1 MNTRKQLT
9 EAEIVG
15 DYAAIRG
22 QITQILLP
30 MERCEKGK
38 HPIQPLAGTTL
49 GIVYVADLPGE
60 SPMKR
65 KLIPITWI
73 MVETWGVPLTELLQ
87 TAEDNRLAIRRPL
100 VMPIEEI
107 LREAGTEIPSC
118 PLLVVTNECR
128 SYGAVSITYPE
139 IQEQVRA
146 WYSGKDFFVLPSSV
160 HETIC
165 VPADVGTP
173 EGLLAM
179 VSDVNRSLLP
189 GDYLARD
196 VYRVE
201 NGHLRSMV
209 SSLQEQLPPVS
220 TVTPDPDEEL
230 LS

>member
-9 EAEIVG
+9 EVEIVG

-38 HPIQPLAGTTL
+38 HLIQPLAGTTL

-65 KLIPITWI
+65 KLIPITWT

-146 WYSGKDFFVLPSSV
+146 WYDGKDFYVLPSSV

-173 EGLLAM
+173 ESLLAM

-196 VYRVE
+196 VYRVAD
-201 NGHLRSMV
+201 GHLRSMAT
-209 SSLQEQLPPVS
+209 SFQEQVPPINPVI
-220 TVTPDPDEEL
+220 PDPDEEL
-230 LS
+230 FA

>member
-38 HPIQPLAGTTL
+38 HLIQPLAGTTL

-65 KLIPITWI
+65 KLIPITWM
-73 MVETWGVPLTELLQ
+73 MVETWGVPFTELLQ

-146 WYSGKDFFVLPSSV
+146 WYGGKDFCVLPSSV

-196 VYRVE
+196 VYRIE
-201 NGHLRSMV
+201 DGHLRSMA
-209 SSLQEQLPPVS
+209 SSLQEQQPPVS

>member
-38 HPIQPLAGTTL
+38 HLIQPLAGTTL

-65 KLIPITWI
+65 KLIPITWM
-73 MVETWGVPLTELLQ
+73 MVETWGVPFTELLQ

-196 VYRVE
+196 VYRIE
-201 NGHLRSMV
+201 DGHLRSMAN
-209 SSLQEQLPPVS
+209 SLQEQQPPVS

>member
-38 HPIQPLAGTTL
+38 HLIQPLAGTTL
-49 GIVYVADLPGE
+49 GIVYAVDLPGE
-60 SPMKR
+60 SPMER
-65 KLIPITWI
+65 RLIPITWKLI
-73 MVETWGVPLTELLQ
+73 EKWGVPLTDLLQ

-146 WYSGKDFFVLPSSV
+146 WYGGKDFCVLPSSV

-220 TVTPDPDEEL
+220 PVIPDPDEEL
-230 LS
+230 FA

>member
-15 DYAAIRG
+15 DYTAIRG

-38 HPIQPLAGTTL
+38 HLIQPLAGTTL
-49 GIVYVADLPGE
+49 GIVYAVDLPGE
-60 SPMKR
+60 SPMER
-65 KLIPITWI
+65 RLIPITWKLI
-73 MVETWGVPLTELLQ
+73 EKWGVPLTDLLQ

-128 SYGAVSITYPE
+128 SYGAISITYPE

-201 NGHLRSMV
+201 NGHLRSMAT
-209 SSLQEQLPPVS
+209 SFQEQVPPINPVI
-220 TVTPDPDEEL
+220 PDPDEEL
-230 LS
+230 FA

>member
-38 HPIQPLAGTTL
+38 HLIQPLAGTTL
-49 GIVYVADLPGE
+49 GIVYAVD
-60 SPMKR
+60 SPMGR
-65 KLIPITWI
+65 NLIPITWT

-107 LREAGTEIPSC
+107 LREAGMEIPSC

-146 WYSGKDFFVLPSSV
+146 WYGGKDFCVLPSSV

-173 EGLLAM
+173 ESLLAL
-179 VSDVNRSLLP
+179 VSDVNRNLLP

-196 VYRVE
+196 VYRIE
-201 NGHLRSMV
+201 GGHLRSITAV
-209 SSLQEQLPPVS
+209 SQEKLPPVS
-220 TVTPDPDEEL
+220 PVTPDPDEEL

>member
-38 HPIQPLAGTTL
+38 HLIQPLAGTTL

-65 KLIPITWI
+65 KLIPITWM
-73 MVETWGVPLTELLQ
+73 MVETWGVPFTELIQ

-146 WYSGKDFFVLPSSV
+146 WYGGKDFCVLPSSV

-196 VYRVE
+196 VYRIE
-201 NGHLRSMV
+201 DGHLRSMA
-209 SSLQEQLPPVS
+209 SSLQEQQPPVS

>member
-38 HPIQPLAGTTL
+38 HLIQPLAGTTL
-49 GIVYVADLPGE
+49 GIVYAVDLPGE

-65 KLIPITWI
+65 KLIPITWT

-87 TAEDNRLAIRRPL
+87 TAEDNRLTIRRPL
-100 VMPIEEI
+100 VMPIDEI

-201 NGHLRSMV
+201 GGHLRSIAAV
-209 SSLQEQLPPVS
+209 SQEKLPPINPVI
-220 TVTPDPDEEL
+220 PDPDEEL
-230 LS
+230 FA

>member
-1 MNTRKQLT
+1 
-9 EAEIVG
+9 
-15 DYAAIRG
+15 
-22 QITQILLP
+22 
-30 MERCEKGK
+30 
-38 HPIQPLAGTTL
+38 
-49 GIVYVADLPGE
+49 
-60 SPMKR
+60 MKR
-65 KLIPITWI
+65 KLIPITWM

-230 LS
+230 FA

>member
-38 HPIQPLAGTTL
+38 HLIQPLAGTTL

-65 KLIPITWI
+65 KLIPITWM
-73 MVETWGVPLTELLQ
+73 MVETWGVPFTELLQ

-146 WYSGKDFFVLPSSV
+146 WYGGKDFCVLPSSV

-196 VYRVE
+196 VYRIE
-201 NGHLRSMV
+201 DGELRSMAN
-209 SSLQEQLPPVS
+209 SLQEQQPPVS

>member
-38 HPIQPLAGTTL
+38 HLIQPLAGTTL

-65 KLIPITWI
+65 KLIPITWGLI
-73 MVETWGVPLTELLQ
+73 EKWGVPLTELLQ
-87 TAEDNRLAIRRPL
+87 TAEDNRLTIRRPL
-100 VMPIEEI
+100 VMPIDEI

-173 EGLLAM
+173 ESLLAM

-201 NGHLRSMV
+201 NGHLRSMAT
-209 SSLQEQLPPVS
+209 SFQEQVPPISPVI
-220 TVTPDPDEEL
+220 PDPDGEL
-230 LS
+230 FA

>member
-38 HPIQPLAGTTL
+38 HLIQPLAGTTL